1 MISDNLGTWRA
12 NWKDYSDR
20 VIKKLEMNST
30 VVEFRKGDRLLCCG
44 DIVSDVYML
53 QSGALK
59 QVYCPEEGV
68 AVVNTL
74 HCCPRESIIPLDF
87 DLYEP
92 KKSRGEIVALKKGS
106 CLKIS
111 CETMR
116 ELMKDDPAITEGVIC
131 EMNRY
136 RQWFVDFHYAKSRY
150 HNNLKELLEWLIL
163 AAPQLMEQ
171 AGLEDLASL
180 LGVSYYHLSRVR
192 CELKREKPE
201 LFPKKK

>member
-1 MISDNLGTWRA
+1 MISEYSGGWLTH
-12 NWKDYSDR
+12 WKNSSDR

-30 VVEFRKGDRLLCCG
+30 VVEFRKGDRLLFCG
-44 DIVSDVYML
+44 DPVTDVYLL
-53 QSGALK
+53 QTGALK

-68 AVVNTL
+68 AVVATL
-74 HCCPRESIIPLDF
+74 HCTPRDSIIPLDF
-87 DLYEP
+87 DLYEVR
-92 KKSRGEIVALKKGS
+92 KSRGEIVALKKGS
-106 CLKIS
+106 ALKIPIQ
-111 CETMR
+111 TMR
-116 ELMKDDPAITEGVIC
+116 ELMDSDPAITEGVIHTL
-131 EMNRY
+131 NLY

-150 HNNLKELLEWLIL
+150 HNNLKELLEWLIRT
-163 AAPQLMEQ
+163 APQLMEY

>member
-1 MISDNLGTWRA
+1 MISEFTGPWIS
-12 NWKDYSDR
+12 NWKSSSDR

-30 VVEFRKGDRLLCCG
+30 LIEFRKGDRLLFCG
-44 DIVSDVYML
+44 DPVTDVYL
-53 QSGALK
+53 LLTGAVK

-74 HCCPRESIIPLDF
+74 HCTPRDSIIPLDF

-92 KKSRGEIVALKKGS
+92 RKSRGEIVALKKGTA
-106 CLKIS
+106 LKIS
-111 CETMR
+111 IQTLR
-116 ELMKDDPAITEGVIC
+116 KLMEDDPAITEGVIHVL
-131 EMNRY
+131 NLY

-150 HNNLKELLEWLIL
+150 HNNLKELLEWLIVN
-163 AAPQLMEQ
+163 APQLFEH

-201 LFPKKK
+201 LFPRKK